1 MTDRTRYEAA
11 LENGT
16 LFLEPEGTGDGNGDA
31 DDERIEIGPMDA
43 VVELIGGET
52 YTLEYDDRQSA
63 AAWLSTDEDNTIT
76 FDVRE
81 SLLDWAYTEELATNV
96 SDSPLEQTGDSGHPV
111 RTEVFADM
119 VTAIWDAKGNL
130 ES

>member
-16 LFLEPEGTGDGNGDA
+16 LYLEDDDA
-31 DDERIEIGPMDA
+31 RIEIGPMDA

-63 AAWLSTDEDNTIT
+63 AAWLPTDDDNTIT
-76 FDVRE
+76 IDVRD
-81 SLLDWAYTEELATNV
+81 SVLDWAYTEDFTTNV
-96 SDSPLEQTGDSGHPV
+96 GNSPLEQTGDSGYPI

-119 VTAIWDAKGNL
+119 VTSIWDSKGHM
-130 ES
+130 EA

>member
-1 MTDRTRYEAA
+1 MTEPVRYEGVV
-11 LENGT
+11 ENGT
-16 LFLEPEGTGDGNGDA
+16 LYLEDGDH
-31 DDERIEIGPMDA
+31 RIEVGPMDA

-52 YTLEYDDRQSA
+52 YTLEYDNKQSS

-81 SLLDWAYTEELATNV
+81 ELVDWAYTEELVHNV
-96 SDSPLEQTGDSGHPV
+96 DDSPLDRTGESGHPV

-119 VTAIWDAKGNL
+119 VTAIWDAKGNVDDL
-130 ES
+130 